1 MTREEANL
9 RLSKVFQDVFD
20 DDSISVNDNTTA
32 EDFED
37 WDSFEHVN
45 LIVGIEDEFSFKIP
59 ADKVLSMQ
67 NVGEMIDIILA
78 LGK

>member
-1 MTREEANL
+1 MNREEAFK
-9 RLSKVFQDVFD
+9 RLTKVFRDVFD
-20 DDSISVNDNTTA
+20 DDSITVNDNTTA
-32 EDFED
+32 EDFDD

-59 ADKVLSMQ
+59 TDKVLTMQ
-67 NVGEMIDIILA
+67 NVGEMVDIILE

>member
-9 RLSKVFQDVFD
+9 RLNKVFQDVFD

-67 NVGEMIDIILA
+67 NVGEMIDIILD